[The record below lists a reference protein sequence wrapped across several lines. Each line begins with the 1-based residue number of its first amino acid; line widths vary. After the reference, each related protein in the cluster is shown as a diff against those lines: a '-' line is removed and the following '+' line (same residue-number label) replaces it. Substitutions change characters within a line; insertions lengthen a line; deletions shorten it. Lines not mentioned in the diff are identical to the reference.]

1 MAATTAAMSTAT
13 AMSTAA
19 MSAEATM
26 SRQTVAP
33 TTMHVGHFGM
43 TIPVTMIPTVVPAAP
58 PPIGPA
64 IGRIGGIAGHG
75 SAVSN
80 ALHASGQQ
88 EADTDQEGQRRRNP
102 AATHRNLRCSSSS
115 IFHARFAI
123 TGYILS

>member
-1 MAATTAAMSTAT
+1 MAATTAAMSTAA
-13 AMSTAA
+13 AMSAAA

-58 PPIGPA
+58 PPIGRA

-75 SAVSN
+75 SAVAN

-88 EADTDQEGQRRRNP
+88 EADTDHEWQRRRNP